1 MVTLSITDA
10 SLVPS
15 QQMSAAV
22 EVMFYCGSDL
32 LQGYYSSK
40 EFIITQHPLPHTTKD
55 FWRMVWDHNAQTV
68 VMLPATHRLVQHS
81 AFLHSLKHVL
91 MLM

>member
-1 MVTLSITDA
+1 
-10 SLVPS
+10 
-15 QQMSAAV
+15 MSTAV
-22 EVMFYCGSDL
+22 EVMLYCGSDL

-68 VMLPATHRLVQHS
+68 VMLPATRLPATTRLVQHS
-81 AFLHSLKHVL
+81 ASLRSLKHVL

>member
-1 MVTLSITDA
+1 MLLLFPRSRRPQYD
-10 SLVPS
+10 
-15 QQMSAAV
+15 
-22 EVMFYCGSDL
+22 VMFYRGSDL

-68 VMLPATHRLVQHS
+68 VMLPATHGLVPPS
-81 AFLHSLKHVL
+81 ASLPSLKCVL
-91 MLM
+91 MLV